1 MEEAMKK
8 RILMLLLVSVALIAV
23 GCSSFEPAR
32 SEVSADSGIKK
43 IVVGTEGT
51 YKPFN
56 FMDEEGNLVGYDID
70 VLKEVDK
77 RIDDLNFVFEA
88 GQWDSLF
95 LGMESGKYDMVA
107 DQLVQTEERREKYQF
122 TENSYFSALTY
133 LVVREDDNSISSL
146 KDLEGKKV
154 GVSVATLYSN
164 ILEEYN
170 AENNNAI
177 DIVYYEGNITSI
189 FQDLEI
195 GRIDAAIND
204 NFIINDAIDT
214 LGLKIKTAGEPVD
227 VALCYQIFPQTEE
240 GDALREKVDEAIASM
255 REDGS
260 LAEISIQWFG
270 EDLSG
275 SKHE

>member
-1 MEEAMKK
+1 MKK
-8 RILMLLLVSVALIAV
+8 RILMLLVVSVALIAV
-23 GCSSFEPAR
+23 GCSSVEPAR

-154 GVSVATLYSN
+154 GVTVATLYSN
-164 ILEEYN
+164 LLEEYN